1 MGDIRIGKVSS
12 IDYENGMIRVLYT
25 DRDGAVT
32 KTLPVVTFN
41 DEYKMPQVGQY
52 VLVVHLSN
60 GSEAGYILGTYWNT
74 ANVPSKSGK
83 GIYRKEMGFTPGE
96 AYAEYDSEEKRL
108 ELHADSVLLSGLKV
122 DIVADTGDIE
132 ASTITFT
139 DSGGS
144 LTLAE
149 IREKLCNC

>member
-83 GIYRKEMGFTPGE
+83 GI
-96 AYAEYDSEEKRL
+96 
-108 ELHADSVLLSGLKV
+108 
-122 DIVADTGDIE
+122 
-132 ASTITFT
+132 
-139 DSGGS
+139 
-144 LTLAE
+144 
-149 IREKLCNC
+149 

>member
-1 MGDIRIGKVSS
+1 
-12 IDYENGMIRVLYT
+12 
-25 DRDGAVT
+25 
-32 KTLPVVTFN
+32 
-41 DEYKMPQVGQY
+41 
-52 VLVVHLSN
+52 
-60 GSEAGYILGTYWNT
+60 
-74 ANVPSKSGK
+74 
-83 GIYRKEMGFTPGE
+83 MGFTPGE

-122 DIVADTGDIE
+122 DIVADTVDIE